1 MYKDD
6 LGGPSFVIHIL
17 DKSEQTTGK
26 LEDKN
31 SL

>member
-6 LGGPSFVIHIL
+6 LRGPYFVFYIL